1 MNESLQTP
9 YAINGNGLA
18 ADRQRVLRNT
28 YWLLALSLVPTVL
41 GAWIGVATGLFQMMT
56 PGVSMAVFFIGA
68 FGLMF
73 VVEKTKDSAA
83 GVAALLGFTFFMGL
97 MLSRMIGFVL
107 GSYSNG
113 VSLVMTAFGGTAAV
127 FFAMASLATVIKR
140 DLSTMGKF
148 LTVGAIVLFVACIA
162 NFFLQSSALM
172 LTILVLMLG
181 VFSAFML
188 YDIKR
193 VIDGGETNY
202 ISATLAIY
210 LDLYNV
216 FQSLLSLLG
225 IFGGDRD

>member
-1 MNESLQTP
+1 MNEGLQTQ
-9 YAINGNGLA
+9 YGYGAQGLA
-18 ADRQRVLRNT
+18 VDRQRVLRNT

-41 GAWIGVATGLFQMMT
+41 GAWIGVATGLFQLMS
-56 PGVSMAVFFIGA
+56 PGMSMAVFFIGA

-107 GSYSNG
+107 GYKNG
-113 VSLVMTAFGGTAAV
+113 TSLVMTAFGGTAAI
-127 FFAMASLATVIKR
+127 FFTMATLATVIKR
-140 DLSTMGKF
+140 DLSAMGKF
-148 LTVGAIVLFVACIA
+148 LAVGAVVLFVACIA
-162 NFFLQSSALM
+162 NLFLQSSALM

-202 ISATLAIY
+202 ISATLNIY
-210 LDLYNV
+210 LDIYNV

>member
-1 MNESLQTP
+1 MNESLQTQYG
-9 YAINGNGLA
+9 YATPSLA

-28 YWLLALSLVPTVL
+28 YWLLALSLVPTVI
-41 GAWIGVATGLFQMMT
+41 GAWVGVATGLFQMMS
-56 PGVSMAVFFIGA
+56 PGTSMIVFFVGA

-73 VVEKTKDSAA
+73 VIEKTKDSAA
-83 GVAALLGFTFFMGL
+83 GVAALLAFTFFMGL
-97 MLSRMIGFVL
+97 MLSRLVGHVL
-107 GSYSNG
+107 GFKNG
-113 VSLVMTAFGGTAAV
+113 TSLVMTAFGGTAAV
-127 FFAMASLATVIKR
+127 FFTMATLATVIKR
-140 DLSTMGKF
+140 DLSSMGKF

-210 LDLYNV
+210 LDIYNV

-225 IFGGDRD
+225 IFGGERD

>member
-1 MNESLQTP
+1 MNDTVQTQYG
-9 YAINGNGLA
+9 YANAGLA

-41 GAWIGVATGLFQMMT
+41 GAWIGVATGLFQLMS
-56 PGVSMAVFFIGA
+56 PGMSMLVFFIGA

-73 VVEKTKDSAA
+73 LVEKTKDSAV
-83 GVAALLGFTFFMGL
+83 GVAALLAFTFFMGL
-97 MLSRMIGFVL
+97 MLSRLVGHVL
-107 GSYSNG
+107 GFRNG
-113 VSLVMTAFGGTAAV
+113 TSLVMTAFGGTAAI
-127 FFAMASLATVIKR
+127 FFTMATLATVIKR
-140 DLSTMGKF
+140 DLSSMGKF
-148 LTVGAIVLFVACIA
+148 LMVGAVILMVAGIA

-172 LTILVLMLG
+172 LTILVLVLA

-210 LDLYNV
+210 LDIYNV